1 MGGGSSAPQPA
12 PVQTSGGTP
21 NYVPTGSSN
30 ADANLQNLQ
39 NQQFGAA
46 TSYPNY
52 ALPQYQSI
60 SNDLV
65 NNPYAQGAQQAGVN
79 AGAAAGSIANQQYT
93 AAGTLQGMG
102 SQAAP
107 YGQQILQTGFDPQQ
121 ALYNRT
127 QQQTMDQL
135 QAANAMSGLS
145 GSPYG
150 AGVVGQGI
158 SNFNIDWQ
166 NQQLQRQAT
175 AAQGYGALNSAV
187 GQDFSGAG
195 ALGSAA
201 VGNYQNAGAIPY
213 TTSTGISQ
221 TQLGGLGAL
230 GAGIQGS
237 YAPAQTLANDYQ
249 SYLGLGNNATSQ
261 LNSAQ
266 NSNFGQQLNAFNA
279 QQAQNNSSLAGLGA
293 LGSGL
298 FQGVNTLAS
307 GGSGSSL
314 ISDIGSFF

>member
-12 PVQTSGGTP
+12 PIQTSGGTP
-21 NYVPTGSSN
+21 NYVPTGSAN

-39 NQQFGAA
+39 NQQYGAA
-46 TSYPNY
+46 TSYPQY
-52 ALPQYQSI
+52 ALPQYQQI

-79 AGAAAGSIANQQYT
+79 AGAYAGQLAGQQ
-93 AAGTLQGMG
+93 AQGSQTLQNMG
-102 SQAAP
+102 NQAAP
-107 YGQQILQTGFDPQQ
+107 YGQQILQTGFDPQS

-175 AAQGYGALNSAV
+175 AASGYGALNNAV
-187 GQDFSGAG
+187 GQDFSGAN
-195 ALGSAA
+195 ALGTGA

-266 NSNFGQQLNAFNA
+266 NSNYGQQLAAFQA
-279 QQAQNNSSLAGLGA
+279 QQAQNNSSLAGLGSLA
-293 LGSGL
+293 GGIFDQFGSGGA
-298 FQGVNTLAS
+298 FAS
-307 GGSGSSL
+307 GGAL
-314 ISDIGSFF
+314 AKLNPF